1 MSFLSPLSAAMVGWI
16 GAAAA
21 LLTVTAYIIKMR
33 RRRFEVPFS
42 RLWQRVLDQKDA
54 SALWKHL
61 RRLLSLLLAL
71 FVLGLFLLAA
81 LGPTLGGTDRRAR
94 SVVVL
99 IDASASMKTLDGAPD
114 GDGETAITRLDA
126 AKRAAKELIDGMG
139 GGDVAM
145 ILQVDGQATP
155 LSRFSSDGPMLRKVV
170 DGIRASDTPAD
181 LHRALGAAADALH
194 GRQGPLLVIVSDGA
208 YPAAQLAAVRWDAA
222 APTPATPPTA
232 AEARVRAAGKD
243 LAAIDLSGIDVR
255 YLPVGRAKENVG
267 IVGFAARRFVTNRE
281 ELEVFVELQNFGAQP
296 ARRQLAIYS
305 GDTAMD
311 LQTIELAPGQRLRRI
326 YKSAGNDA
334 RLRASLRPPRDQ
346 SDGAG
351 SDPFPLDDEAFALLT
366 ERKRQKVLLVV
377 PERAVV
383 RDDGSTDSEA
393 SSLYLEGAMLAL
405 KDLLD
410 ADKITPAEYDANP
423 AQASGYDA
431 VIFDEHTPA
440 APPAAHA
447 IYFHPTAEGSPVAV
461 RGELERPRVTE
472 TAEEHPVMRWVQMSD
487 VNVDRSHVFT
497 VDRMRGE
504 AALAISVRD
513 PIVVARNAGGKKAVV
528 VGFALAG
535 TDLTLRVAFP
545 LLLVN
550 TLDWFA
556 GSSTELITTYTTGQ
570 RQRVPLDGAPD
581 VREATVTGPDGTTR
595 PAPVVDGVATFY
607 ADQVGFYAL
616 AAPGVA
622 GLELAAN
629 LSSPGESAIAPVT
642 RLALGDKE
650 LAAPEAFAVT
660 RTRTLWAYLVLA
672 ALLLLVVEWVT
683 YHRRITV

>member
-1 MSFLSPLSAAMVGWI
+1 VSFLSPLSAAMVGWI

-114 GDGETAITRLDA
+114 GETAITRLDA

-222 APTPATPPTA
+222 APPAPTPPTA
-232 AEARVRAAGKD
+232 AEARVRAASKD
-243 LAAIDLSGIDVR
+243 LAAVDLSGIDVR
-255 YLPVGRAKENVG
+255 YVPVGRAKENVG

-497 VDRMRGE
+497 VDRTRGE

-642 RLALGDKE
+642 RLALGEKE

>member
-1 MSFLSPLSAAMVGWI
+1 VSFLSPLSAAMVGWI

-243 LAAIDLSGIDVR
+243 LAAVDLSGIDVR

-581 VREATVTGPDGTTR
+581 VREATVTGPDGATR

>member
-1 MSFLSPLSAAMVGWI
+1 VSFLSPLSAAMVGWI

-33 RRRFEVPFS
+33 RRRFEVPFA

-61 RRLLSLLLAL
+61 RRLLSLLLTL

-99 IDASASMKTLDGAPD
+99 IDASASMKTLDGAPE
-114 GDGETAITRLDA
+114 GDGEPAITRLDA
-126 AKRAAKELIDGMG
+126 AKRAAKQLIHGMG

-208 YPAAQLAAVRWDAA
+208 YPAAQLAAARWEAAPAA
-222 APTPATPPTA
+222 APPATA
-232 AEARVRAAGKD
+232 AEARVRTAQKD
-243 LAAIDLSGIDVR
+243 LAAVDLAGVDVR

-281 ELEVFVELQNFGAQP
+281 ELEVFVEIQNFGAEP

-334 RLRASLRPPRDQ
+334 RLRASLKAVEGP
-346 SDGAG
+346 GG

-377 PERAVV
+377 PERAVA
-383 RDDGSTDSEA
+383 RDDGSTESEA

-440 APPAAHA
+440 EAPAAHA
-447 IYFHPTAEGSPVAV
+447 IYFHPAADRSPVAV
-461 RGELERPRVTE
+461 RGAIERPRITE

-487 VNVDRSHVFT
+487 VNIDRSHVFA
-497 VDRMRGE
+497 VDRLRGE
-504 AALAISVRD
+504 TALAITVRD
-513 PIVVARNAGGKKAVV
+513 PVVVARNAGGRKAVLL
-528 VGFALAG
+528 GFSLAG

-550 TLDWFA
+550 ALDWFA
-556 GSSTELITTYTTGQ
+556 GSSTELITTYTTGA

-581 VREATVTGPDGTTR
+581 AREATVTGPDGNAR

-607 ADQVGFYAL
+607 ADQVGFYTL
-616 AAPGVA
+616 EAPGVT
-622 GLELAAN
+622 GLALAAN
-629 LSSPGESAIAPVT
+629 LSSPGESAIAPAASLT
-642 RLALGDKE
+642 LGGKE
-650 LAAPEAFAVT
+650 LTAPEAFAVT
-660 RTRTLWAYLVLA
+660 RTRTLWAYLVLGV
-672 ALLLLVVEWVT
+672 LLLLVIEWVT

>member
-1 MSFLSPLSAAMVGWI
+1 VSFLSPLSAAMVGWI

-243 LAAIDLSGIDVR
+243 LAAVDLSGIDVR

-472 TAEEHPVMRWVQMSD
+472 TTEEHPVMRWVQMSD

-581 VREATVTGPDGTTR
+581 VREATVTGPDGATR

>member
-1 MSFLSPLSAAMVGWI
+1 VSFLSPLSAAMVGWI

-99 IDASASMKTLDGAPD
+99 IDASASMKTLDGAPE
-114 GDGETAITRLDA
+114 GETAITRLDA

-243 LAAIDLSGIDVR
+243 LAAVDLSGIDVR

-383 RDDGSTDSEA
+383 REDGSTDSEA

-581 VREATVTGPDGTTR
+581 VREATVTGPDGATR

-642 RLALGDKE
+642 RLALGEKE

>member
-1 MSFLSPLSAAMVGWI
+1 VSFLSPLSAAMVGWI

-114 GDGETAITRLDA
+114 GDGEAAISRLDA

-222 APTPATPPTA
+222 APAAAPTTPAD
-232 AEARVRAAGKD
+232 ARVRAASKD
-243 LAAIDLSGIDVR
+243 LAAVDLSGIDVR
-255 YLPVGRAKENVG
+255 YVPVGRARENVG
-267 IVGFAARRFVTNRE
+267 IIGFAARRFVTNRE

-334 RLRASLRPPRDQ
+334 RLRASLRPVE
-346 SDGAG
+346 GAGG

-377 PERAVV
+377 PERPVV

-461 RGELERPRVTE
+461 RGQLERPRITE

-545 LLLVN
+545 LLLIN

-581 VREATVTGPDGTTR
+581 VREATVTGPDGATR

-629 LSSPGESAIAPVT
+629 LSSPAESAIAPVGK
-642 RLALGDKE
+642 LALGGKE